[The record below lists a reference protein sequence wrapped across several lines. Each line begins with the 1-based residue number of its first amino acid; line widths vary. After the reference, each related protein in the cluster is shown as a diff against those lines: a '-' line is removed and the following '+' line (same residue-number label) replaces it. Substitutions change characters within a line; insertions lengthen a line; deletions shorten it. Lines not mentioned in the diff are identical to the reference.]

1 MMNGKPI
8 HPVQAEGTLPTAE
21 FHPSDKA
28 AFARLNQRRIALIN
42 KEFDQG
48 LSDKEKAELEQ
59 LQAAMDRFLEENM
72 PLPFDIL
79 EQAKECAK
87 REGLLGD

>member
-8 HPVQAEGTLPTAE
+8 HPVPAEGTPPPAD
-21 FHPSDKA
+21 FHPSDEA
-28 AFARLNQRRIALIN
+28 AFARLNQRRIALID
-42 KEFDQG
+42 KELEKG

-79 EQAKECAK
+79 ERAKECAK